1 MVTRSGERR
10 RACVVIG
17 TSLRAARDG
26 NQVRRASPELWVDWG
41 KFGLRAACDGN
52 QVRSC
57 NGRRQPSDLK
67 GNRGSFE
74 CGAQY
79 GYKVGRASWGSRS
92 NCGRLECGT
101 VVTKSG
107 ERNMGC

>member
-17 TSLRAARDG
+17 TSLRAA
-26 NQVRRASPELWVDWG
+26 
-41 KFGLRAACDGN
+41 CDGN

-57 NGRRQPSDLK
+57 NGRIQPSYLK

-74 CGAQY
+74 CGGQY

-92 NCGRLECGT
+92 NCGGLECGT

-107 ERNMGC
+107 DRNMGC